1 MRPSIVASGALALC
15 ALAFFCAPVA
25 AEEPDATGATNVVSQ
40 ATADNTAQSQTKT
53 LRMTLEYELSRL
65 ALTANSNDSGDD
77 FRYGPNNPCVLK
89 LGAQY
94 GKLGGKLGLISGK
107 ADEKYDVKTT
117 CFDVHGFT
125 YFDRFGADLYAQWF
139 RGFYLDDG
147 DAVFPDFAL
156 TTVTVNGYWKIAGSC
171 GLNAL
176 TTPIV
181 EGKPVA
187 ALVYAFASVSRRTID
202 ADGSLVPEGREAD
215 FPDLSGMSAFTAVI
229 PSLSAGTIVSAHWG
243 RLYFTPGLSVG
254 FGYPF
259 ILAPADARALYSAK
273 FNVKARLGYE
283 GTKYLAGLEVSNDSD
298 AIELKGR
305 DAIQFHSVIANLFVG
320 RKFGIPTKARR

>member
-25 AEEPDATGATNVVSQ
+25 ADEPVAAGAPNVVSDASTQ
-40 ATADNTAQSQTKT
+40 QTKT

-65 ALTANSNDSGDD
+65 ALTANANDSGDD

-94 GKLGGKLGLISGK
+94 GKLGGKIGLISGK
-107 ADEKYDVKTT
+107 ADDKYDVKTT

-156 TTVTVNGYWKIAGSC
+156 TTVTVNGYCKIAGSC
-171 GLNAL
+171 GMNAL

-202 ADGSLVPEGREAD
+202 ADGSLVPEGQAAD
-215 FPDLSGMSAFTAVI
+215 FPDLSGVSAFTAVI

-254 FGYPF
+254 FGYP
-259 ILAPADARALYSAK
+259 IVLAPADVRARYSVKINAK
-273 FNVKARLGYE
+273 AQLGYE

-320 RKFGIPTKARR
+320 RKFDIPTRTKH